1 MRGAGRNRHE
11 AWSTALGASCSG
23 TNEVPTKSQSVRHT
37 GCQSLVSV
45 GGRRRVGAGVRF
57 VASRCNGRLC
67 PLQSSR
73 VTGEVV
79 GFQNLDCGP
88 LQTIYMFR
96 IVVPH
101 TVGRE
106 QGSRLVHQPL
116 PVVLGHGTLR
126 VQVCQDKAAKG
137 LGT

>member
-1 MRGAGRNRHE
+1 MRGAGRNRDE

-45 GGRRRVGAGVRF
+45 GGRRFVGVRF
-57 VASRCNGRLC
+57 AASRCSGRLG

-79 GFQNLDCGP
+79 GFQNLHCRP
-88 LQTIYMFR
+88 LQTIYMSR
-96 IVVPH
+96 IVVPY
-101 TVGRE
+101 TVERE

-126 VQVCQDKAAKG
+126 VQVCQH
-137 LGT
+137 

>member
-1 MRGAGRNRHE
+1 MRGAGRNRDE

-45 GGRRRVGAGVRF
+45 GGRVCSVGAGVRF
-57 VASRCNGRLC
+57 AASRCNGRLG

-79 GFQNLDCGP
+79 GFQNLHCGP
-88 LQTIYMFR
+88 LQTINMFR

-126 VQVCQDKAAKG
+126 VQVCQH
-137 LGT
+137 